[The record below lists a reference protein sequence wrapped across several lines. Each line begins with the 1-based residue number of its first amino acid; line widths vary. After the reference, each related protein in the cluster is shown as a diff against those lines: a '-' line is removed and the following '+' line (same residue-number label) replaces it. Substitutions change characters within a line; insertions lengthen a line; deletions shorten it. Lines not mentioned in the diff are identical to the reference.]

1 VDRLST
7 EDLHKTA
14 NWYGDYYFAH
24 ACGRPY
30 RRDAE
35 WLSFFGAIADRI
47 VSDINPRTV
56 LDAGCAMGFLVEAL
70 HDRGVDSFGVDISE
84 YAIQGVRQDVR
95 PNCWVGKVTDSLPQR
110 YDLVIC
116 MEVLEHVPPDE
127 SEQAVE
133 NLCRYT
139 DDILFSSTPFD
150 YKEATHLNVQP
161 PEYWGELFARHRF
174 FRDVDFDASF
184 ITPWAARFRHRREP
198 LHRIVREYERRFWL
212 LWKENTDLRAA
223 ALEMHDQL
231 ATSELVTATA
241 AAQEARDAEIA
252 HLRDLVA
259 GYERGFFISVM
270 RKLRRILGV

>member
-7 EDLHKTA
+7 EDSHETA
-14 NWYGDYYFAH
+14 SWYNDYYFAH

-30 RRDAE
+30 RRNAE
-35 WLSFFGAIADRI
+35 WLSFFGTIADRI
-47 VSDINPRTV
+47 VSGIDPGTV

-70 HDRGVDSFGVDISE
+70 HDRGVDSFGVAISE
-84 YAIQGVRQDVR
+84 YAIQNIRQDIQ
-95 PNCWVGKVTDSLPQR
+95 PTCWVGKVTDSFPQR

-116 MEVLEHVPPDE
+116 IEVLEHIPPDE

-133 NLCRYT
+133 NLCRHT
-139 DDILFSSTPFD
+139 DDILFSSTPLD

-184 ITPWAARFRHRREP
+184 ITPWAVRFRYRKDP

-231 ATSELVTATA
+231 ATSGLGKTMIATQR
-241 AAQEARDAEIA
+241 AQDAEIA
-252 HLRDLVA
+252 HLRKLVA
-259 GYERGFFISVM
+259 DYERGFFISIM
-270 RKLRRILGV
+270 RKLRKILGV